1 MNINRE
7 NVLEKIEE
15 LRNRDE
21 TKRGSQ
27 PIATLECW
35 YGRGMKDSQICAR
48 CGFYWN
54 CGGYLEAFKREK

>member
-35 YGRGMKDSQICAR
+35 YGP
-48 CGFYWN
+48 
-54 CGGYLEAFKREK
+54 GGKER